1 MCTSVPQAV
10 TDLKAE
16 NVTTTTIT
24 LTWRQRDDH
33 KPSYS
38 YQVEAR
44 QEHGVVYS
52 NSTTDANH
60 TVSGLTPG
68 EIYWLDVL
76 TVVGGVSSSKT
87 SIINQTCKLMKNA
100 FKVEYIVAKYNEE
113 I

>member
-1 MCTSVPQAV
+1 MRNSVPQAV

-16 NVTTTTIT
+16 SVTTTAVT
-24 LTWRQRDDH
+24 LAWRQQDDH

-44 QEHGVVYS
+44 QEHGLVYS
-52 NSTTDANH
+52 NSTTEPNH

-68 EIYWLDVL
+68 KIYWLDVL

-87 SIINQTCKLMKNA
+87 SIIIQTCKSMKNG
-100 FKVEYIVAKYNEE
+100 FKVEYIVAK
-113 I
+113 